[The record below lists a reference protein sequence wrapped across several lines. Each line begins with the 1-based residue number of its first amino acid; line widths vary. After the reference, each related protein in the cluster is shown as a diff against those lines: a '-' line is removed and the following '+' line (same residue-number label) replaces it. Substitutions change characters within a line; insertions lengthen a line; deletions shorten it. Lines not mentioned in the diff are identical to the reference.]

1 MTETKPK
8 NVALQELIDEGI
20 ITEQVAMHYNAVDLL
35 LFHLFNKEKVEI
47 TDTSKCFWTSPDVGT
62 PEPKR
67 VGRWVVKVPDDF
79 PIKEYMFTDCC
90 LPDEALYFHESQT
103 GARMVLTSVD
113 VGGVLPLLREIS
125 LSKKLLNFEVRQYIG
140 DDFNRYDLWSIK
152 DCTLQYISVDTLDY
166 KSPDLH
172 KIRLQFETSIDNIE
186 IKTVVP
192 DPE

>member
-1 MTETKPK
+1 MIEAK
-8 NVALQELIDEGI
+8 NEKLQELIEEGI
-20 ITEQVAMHYNAVDLL
+20 ITGQVASIYLAIDMLL
-35 LFHLFNKEKVEI
+35 KHLSQTQEKAKEN
-47 TDTSKCFWTSPDVGT
+47 KCFWPPEAGT
-62 PEPKR
+62 PDPKR

-172 KIRLQFETSIDNIE
+172 KIRLQFETSIDNID
-186 IKTVVP
+186 IKSVVP